1 MISREPEYFPAPSS
15 FLGRIGRRV
24 VFGCRAVGQCTL
36 LFCLAVSHL
45 RSVFTKRTRREI
57 VGQMYVAGIK
67 SLGVV
72 TIVAIF
78 TGMILA
84 LQTGIELRKFNQE
97 VQIGTAVMVSMLREM
112 GPFMTGL
119 IMAACVGSSMAAQL
133 GTMTVSEEIS
143 ALEVMSID
151 PVRFLV
157 MPRLVAM
164 AVMTPVL
171 AFYTCMMGVAGG
183 GLVGLTQ
190 LNVAWSSYI
199 DNALRYAKNQ
209 DMYVGLLKAVIFGIV
224 ITIVSCQEGLSASQ
238 GAVGVGLAT
247 RRSVISSFLLIL
259 ILGYV
264 ITRLFY

>member
-1 MISREPEYFPAPSS
+1 MISREPEYFPPPRT
-15 FLGRIGRRV
+15 FWGRIGRHV
-24 VFGCRAVGQCTL
+24 IFGCRQVGRCTML
-36 LFCLAVSHL
+36 LALAIGHV
-45 RSVFTKRTRREI
+45 RNAFTKRAHREI
-57 VGQMYVAGIK
+57 VAQMYVAGIK
-67 SLGVV
+67 SLSVV
-72 TIVAIF
+72 TVVAIF

-119 IMAACVGSSMAAQL
+119 IMAACVGSSIAAQL

-164 AVMTPVL
+164 VVMTPVL
-171 AFYTCMMGVAGG
+171 AFYTCIMGVAGG
-183 GLVGLTQ
+183 GVVGMTQ

-199 DNALRYAKNQ
+199 DNAMRFAENQ
-209 DMYVGLLKAVIFGIV
+209 DLYVGLLKAVVFGIV
-224 ITIVSCQEGLSASQ
+224 ITVVSCYEGLSASQ

-259 ILGYV
+259 VLGYV

>member
-1 MISREPEYFPAPSS
+1 MISREPEYFPPARTV
-15 FLGRIGRRV
+15 LGRIGRRV
-24 VFGCRAVGQCTL
+24 VFSCREVGQCTV
-36 LFCLAVSHL
+36 LFALAAGNL
-45 RSVFTKRTRREI
+45 RSAFRKRAFREI
-57 VGQMYVAGIK
+57 MGQMYVAGIK

-72 TIVAIF
+72 TVVAIF

-119 IMAACVGSSMAAQL
+119 IMAACVGSSIAAQL

-164 AVMTPVL
+164 AIMTPLL

-190 LNVAWSSYI
+190 LNVSWSSYI
-199 DNALRYAKNQ
+199 TNGMRFAKNQ
-209 DMYVGLLKAVIFGIV
+209 DLYVGLLKALVFGIV
-224 ITIVSCQEGLSASQ
+224 ITVVSCHEGLSASQ
-238 GAVGVGLAT
+238 GAVGVGQAT

-259 ILGYV
+259 VLGYV